1 MEVRVVLVETVV
13 MVVMEQLLV
22 REAQEEPQVQ
32 VVPEQ
37 SGVLNM
43 VEDLPDII

>member
-13 MVVMEQLLV
+13 MVVMEHLLV
-22 REAQEEPQVQ
+22 QEVQGELPEQ
-32 VVPEQ
+32 VVSEQ

-43 VEDLPDII
+43 VEDLLDII